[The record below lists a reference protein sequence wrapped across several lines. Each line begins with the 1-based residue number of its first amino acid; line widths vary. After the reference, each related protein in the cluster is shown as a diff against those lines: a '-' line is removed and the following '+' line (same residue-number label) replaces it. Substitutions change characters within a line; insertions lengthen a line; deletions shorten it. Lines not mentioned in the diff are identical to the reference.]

1 MLHRKISV
9 IRDKSGGDMLQTLL
23 IIVII
28 GALVVTICNV
38 IAKGFQKSSGK
49 VMDDISNGTLDIIQD
64 ALSPEEQDVSG
75 L

>member
-1 MLHRKISV
+1 MLQRARKV
-9 IRDKSGGDMLQTLL
+9 IKDKSGGDMLQTLL

-38 IAKGFQKSSGK
+38 VAKGFQKSSNK
-49 VMDDISNGTLDIIQD
+49 VLDDISNGALDIIND

-75 L
+75 I